1 MIYLILGIAA
11 NAAIFLAFRSF
22 SIFKIDN
29 MQAIVVNYIV
39 CVLTGLIFIENPT
52 MLTTV
57 DYSATWSWVAI
68 SIGILLVIG
77 FYAASLT
84 SQLLGVSV
92 ASVASKMSMMFP
104 VLFSLFFMRIESKT
118 FTFFNY
124 TGMVLALVAIYLS
137 SIRENNNSK
146 VMHSKRY
153 LLVLPFIVFL
163 AGGLIDIGLNYSNH
177 ELITADNTGAFTV
190 VLFAGAAFSGLVS
203 LVFQKGKFQLKNLV
217 GGAVLGI
224 INYFSLYFVLKALTA
239 FDNNG
244 AVFYPIYNVGIIMLS
259 SFAAML
265 LFKEHLSKINFIGL
279 TLAVLALF
287 LLSYQEILSYFI
299 G

>member
-39 CVLTGLIFIENPT
+39 CVLTGLIFIENPS
-52 MLTTV
+52 MLSSL
-57 DYSATWSWVAI
+57 DYTAAWSWTAV

-92 ASVASKMSMMFP
+92 TSVASKMSMMFP
-104 VLFSLFFMRIESKT
+104 VLFSLFFMKIESKT
-118 FTFFNY
+118 FTYLNY
-124 TGMVLALVAIYLS
+124 TGMALALIAIYLS
-137 SIRENNNSK
+137 SIRENNDTK
-146 VMHSKRY
+146 VFHSKRY
-153 LLVLPFIVFL
+153 LLLLPFIVFL

-177 ELITADNTGAFTV
+177 RLINANNVGAFTV
-190 VLFAGAAFSGLVS
+190 VLFAGAAFSGLLS
-203 LVFQKGKFQLKNLV
+203 LFFQKGKFKLKNLF
-217 GGAVLGI
+217 GGAALGV
-224 INYFSLYFVLKALTA
+224 INYFSLFFVLKALTA
-239 FDNNG
+239 FENNG
-244 AVFYPIYNVGIIMLS
+244 AVFYPIYNVGIIMVS

-265 LFKEHLSKINFIGL
+265 IFKERLSKINFVGL
-279 TLAVLALF
+279 TLAILALF
-287 LLSYQEILSYFI
+287 LLSYQEVIDYFA